1 MFSKKGWDLFLSAL
15 KKRDYS
21 TIIFLIYMSI
31 GLRILA
37 MLCAIPIILILWILK
52 PFFWVK
58 VGLLHQDRLG
68 HLALN
73 TDLFLRRRQLGI
85 HPDGPFYCFL
95 CDPKNLANSQL
106 LTMFKRL
113 VPIYR
118 SRVLPVLFERMLP
131 LFKKTPFYQSLPM
144 NSTEYYEFNSANSS
158 LYFTPDE
165 IEKGRRHLKQMNV
178 DLDKDKFVCIFA
190 RDDAYLKNTFPS
202 RNWDYHD
209 NRNSDIDRLIETAK
223 YLIEKGF
230 IVIRIGSIVKK
241 PINFSHDKM
250 IDLPYSGHRT
260 DFIDIFLQAHCKF
273 VIATGNSG
281 LIDVANIFDIPKLVV
296 DFSEFGICPFSKN
309 CLYTPKKY
317 RYKNTNDYLHFNE
330 ACKMGRTLWHNPAS
344 LGLEVEESNPQEIL
358 EVTKEMLA
366 RLEGRYKYSP
376 ESEKLIQAYQKLWN
390 ESDLEGS
397 SIKTPIGIAWLKK
410 NQSLYF

>member
-1 MFSKKGWDLFLSAL
+1 
-15 KKRDYS
+15 
-21 TIIFLIYMSI
+21 MSV

-190 RDDAYLKNTFPS
+190 RDDAYLKHVKPYH
-202 RNWDYHD
+202 NWNYQNVRD
-209 NRNSDIDRLIETAK
+209 SDIDSLIETAK
-223 YLIEKGF
+223 YLIGKGF
-230 IVIRIGSIVKK
+230 TVIRIGSIVKK
-241 PINFSHDKM
+241 PINFSHEKM
-250 IDLPYSGHRT
+250 IDYPYSKYQS
-260 DFIDIFLQAHCKF
+260 DFLDIFILAQCKF
-273 VIATGNSG
+273 ILAAGSSG
-281 LIDVANIFDIPKLVV
+281 LINVGNLFDKPTLTVNLAEQWLAPWTK
-296 DFSEFGICPFSKN
+296 DN
-309 CLYTPKKY
+309 LYIPKKY
-317 RYKNTNDYLHFNE
+317 KYLNSNKYLHFRDAMKLGESFWSQNL
-330 ACKMGRTLWHNPAS
+330 TT
-344 LGLEVEESNPQEIL
+344 LGLEAEEISSHDIL
-358 EVTKEMLA
+358 EVTQEMLA
-366 RLEGRYKYSP
+366 RLDNSFSYSP
-376 ESEKLIQAYQKLWN
+376 ESKKIIQAFQKLWN
-390 ESDLEGS
+390 ESGVPGS
-397 SIKTPIGIAWLKK
+397 QTKTPIGIAWLKK